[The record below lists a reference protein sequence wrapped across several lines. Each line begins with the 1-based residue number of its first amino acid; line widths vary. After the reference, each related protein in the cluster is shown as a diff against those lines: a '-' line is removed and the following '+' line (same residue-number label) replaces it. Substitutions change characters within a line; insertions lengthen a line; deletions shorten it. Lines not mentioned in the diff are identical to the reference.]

1 MIAFL
6 FLPNTHTH
14 VHTHTQDELE
24 FKPPKGFV
32 APAHSHPTRAFTA
45 TYSTEAKSSTPS
57 SPTPTAATLARGRSG
72 TTLSSDTTADT
83 AAIKPAAI
91 VSSKSAVTV
100 RPNAPAAP
108 GSPALDSDALRRKL
122 EQALAEIL
130 TLRNERDKSVAEH
143 SNTQMLYMAEKEKTE
158 KLLAAL
164 RKLGTQSPPAP
175 GSAAPPQANA
185 ADVGAL
191 QAELSRLRA
200 DLDTKT
206 QVIAEQQQALD
217 AYCVDE
223 SQHADAQQLRAELDA
238 TRSENVQLYAQL
250 EAANGANA
258 QLQASLDAA
267 AAAPTGAGSDTEAQ
281 ERIVALEDRLTK
293 LVSVVSVLMEQ
304 NRALKD
310 RLGLQQPP
318 PAQ

>member
-1 MIAFL
+1 M
-6 FLPNTHTH
+6 
-14 VHTHTQDELE
+14 
-24 FKPPKGFV
+24 
-32 APAHSHPTRAFTA
+32 
-45 TYSTEAKSSTPS
+45 
-57 SPTPTAATLARGRSG
+57 RS
-72 TTLSSDTTADT
+72 
-83 AAIKPAAI
+83 
-91 VSSKSAVTV
+91 
-100 RPNAPAAP
+100 NAPAP
-108 GSPALDSDALRRKL
+108 GSPALDSDGQRRKL

-143 SNTQMLYMAEKEKTE
+143 SNTQMLYMAEKEKTD

-164 RKLGTQSPPAP
+164 RKLGTQTPPAP
-175 GSAAPPQANA
+175 GSSAPPPASSQTSA
-185 ADVGAL
+185 ADVSAL
-191 QAELSRLRA
+191 QAEVARLRS
-200 DLDTKT
+200 DLDTKA

-238 TRSENVQLYAQL
+238 ARSENVQLYAQL
-250 EAANGANA
+250 EAANAANA
-258 QLQASLDAA
+258 QLQAASSGGGASDAE
-267 AAAPTGAGSDTEAQ
+267 SQ

-318 PAQ
+318 QQ

>member
-1 MIAFL
+1 MFFIDMFHSL
-6 FLPNTHTH
+6 DHQ
-14 VHTHTQDELE
+14 QDELE
-24 FKPPKGFV
+24 FKAPKGFV
-32 APAHSHPTRAFTA
+32 APANSHQQPTRAFTA
-45 TYSTEAKSSTPS
+45 TYSTEAKSSAPS
-57 SPTPTAATLARGRSG
+57 SPTPIGGTLVRGRSG
-72 TTLSSDTTADT
+72 TTLTDNATADT
-83 AAIKPAAI
+83 AIKPPAL

-100 RPNAPAAP
+100 RPNAGAP
-108 GSPALDSDALRRKL
+108 GSPALDSDGQRRKL

-175 GSAAPPQANA
+175 GSAPSSQSAPA
-185 ADVGAL
+185 ADVAAL
-191 QAELSRLRA
+191 QAEVARLRS

-238 TRSENVQLYAQL
+238 ARSENVQLYAQL

-267 AAAPTGAGSDTEAQ
+267 LAAAGGGASDVESQ

-310 RLGLQQPP
+310 RLGLQQTAP
-318 PAQ
+318 QQ